1 MDCLE
6 NTLRLSSG
14 YIIAH
19 PKNKLEFVVEHGS
32 ETNKITL
39 FGKGIWKLIAILPDV
54 EKSILEASQ
63 LAEADQELQKVVYK
77 SFLACFNATA
87 YILEVQTYNG
97 KPYCFIKRFFTLPEN
112 PSEWL
117 PTKLMFQIDI
127 GMMEHFK
134 LYLRK
139 YYVMDNKKP

>member
-19 PKNKLEFVVEHGS
+19 PKNKLEFVVENGS

-63 LAEADQELQKVVYK
+63 LAEADQELQKVG
-77 SFLACFNATA
+77 L
-87 YILEVQTYNG
+87 
-97 KPYCFIKRFFTLPEN
+97 
-112 PSEWL
+112 
-117 PTKLMFQIDI
+117 
-127 GMMEHFK
+127 
-134 LYLRK
+134 
-139 YYVMDNKKP
+139 